1 MLERDIISSLLL
13 DHYYY
18 KNVRILRLNN
28 GNMLAYSHYELQYLM
43 GDYFSNLT
51 QIKAKKG
58 TKTTGCKIGS

>member
-1 MLERDIISSLLL
+1 
-13 DHYYY
+13 
-18 KNVRILRLNN
+18 
-28 GNMLAYSHYELQYLM
+28 MLAYSHYEMQYLM